1 MSVFKISPSDM
12 LEAVTLNSINMLGNE
27 KRVVNAFNLA
37 VADIRKLIEE
47 KHAIITSL
55 VSFGKDSTVTLLI
68 ALEAYRQSI
77 AEGKIEAERPFI
89 VSTVNTRAEAIPM
102 QFYVSYASKRLVSYA
117 KNLGINI
124 QFKLVQPSLNNEF
137 FIRYVGGQK
146 IPATPNR
153 SGDCSVILKVDP
165 NEQFVNSLVH
175 RIKNTGEFGDYESS
189 PIISCLGSR
198 VSESTRR
205 SKNME
210 AHNIKSKSAD
220 DLLRLMDTQSLKKS
234 EIKMYAPIS
243 DWSTDD
249 VFLLLSLAGSKPL
262 QKSVFSVPGFLSDF
276 GLLIEIYG
284 NGTSETCQIVTGK
297 SSGGS
302 GCNGKAR
309 FGCSI
314 CTIVAQKDKTASSLS
329 KLKRWQVLGVENT
342 QRLRDWLYRVSSS
355 MSERALHARAFD
367 AVTYNRIA
375 LQPNILKPKHL
386 DKIVR
391 FASQLTQDS
400 ISHSDYFKTLV
411 EQGRQ
416 DEHEGVA
423 CIKNDTSLPPKI
435 KKAFLEMYQEALL
448 DPKNLNYYFSEI
460 HAILL
465 SFRWSLDG
473 IGAPFRPLA
482 IWKQIERGE
491 GWIPYPKLNSE
502 LLSVGEMEGYDSL
515 SEAVMMPVLKVEDV
529 QSHVHDPVSLL
540 DLWVRPSDSADV
552 FEEDMNCSITRS
564 ADESAKVEVSYEL
577 AMLETDQSN
586 ALYSF
591 FCSDGTATI
600 SQPIINRVIF
610 QGRVASSKTRKLLLD
625 SGLIE
630 EVNVYTVNKL
640 DALQAGKMLS
650 KQDLSRVLTGLKL
663 VRSVPHLKSEPLFT
677 GYNQNAIKALPKI
690 DFSQRVSKVKKG
702 KVVRGNSRMV
712 FYPLRVDSRLHNA
725 HQQARDVLTPD
736 FRSHTQKILS
746 MHDKAHQ
753 NENEVRENIFISE
766 KAVNIWKE
774 SGGMDRAL
782 ELHDTYYDGLI
793 KRRHLRGTTKHH
805 IRRFGGTQA
814 VEMLLRE
821 GGVTIERKYW
831 EQFKFL
837 LKRTQVLDSLS
848 MFDYQSIPIAT
859 VKGLPHAISMSQHR
873 KDKVEILKVVR
884 AYRNKQRQCVKEAIR
899 LNSPGQF
906 ADVFAFLKNGVNM
919 AISESINSH
928 IPSLLKLSFDTH
940 DVAVSQRSNV
950 CLLWLAMQFDGVQNI
965 DDLLVRV
972 ATAKTAASIK
982 SSPKYYLAF
991 VKELS
996 LVLED
1001 IKENINSA
1009 LMQWAGTV
1017 EHLEKFNADSY
1028 SSKTEAK
1035 ARFEGCVHGPHSA
1048 FFDSCLLQYWN
1059 PSLPVMLNQTKTMER
1074 KVRAILEEFK
1084 DVIRV
1089 IDSISKGGEKR
1100 VISKMSLADKL
1111 ALLG

>member
-1 MSVFKISPSDM
+1 MSVFKISPSDT

-77 AEGKIEAERPFI
+77 AEGKIEAKRPFI

-117 KNLGINI
+117 KSVGINI
-124 QFKLVQPSLNNEF
+124 QFKLVQPPLNNEF

-175 RIKNTGEFGDYESS
+175 RIKNTDEFGDYESS

-220 DLLRLMDTQSLKKS
+220 DLLRLMDTQSVNKS
-234 EIKMYAPIS
+234 EIKMFAPIS

-284 NGTSETCQIVTGK
+284 NGTSETCQIVSGK
-297 SSGGS
+297 SGGGS

-342 QRLRDWLYRVSSS
+342 QRLRDWLYRISSS

-400 ISHSDYFKTLV
+400 ISHSEHFKTLV

-416 DEHEGVA
+416 DEHEGVS
-423 CIKNDTSLPPKI
+423 CIKNDMSLPPKI

-460 HAILL
+460 HATLL

-473 IGAPFRPLA
+473 IGAPFRPL
-482 IWKQIERGE
+482 GN
-491 GWIPYPKLNSE
+491 L
-502 LLSVGEMEGYDSL
+502 
-515 SEAVMMPVLKVEDV
+515 EA
-529 QSHVHDPVSLL
+529 
-540 DLWVRPSDSADV
+540 
-552 FEEDMNCSITRS
+552 N
-564 ADESAKVEVSYEL
+564 
-577 AMLETDQSN
+577 
-586 ALYSF
+586 
-591 FCSDGTATI
+591 
-600 SQPIINRVIF
+600 
-610 QGRVASSKTRKLLLD
+610 
-625 SGLIE
+625 
-630 EVNVYTVNKL
+630 
-640 DALQAGKMLS
+640 
-650 KQDLSRVLTGLKL
+650 
-663 VRSVPHLKSEPLFT
+663 
-677 GYNQNAIKALPKI
+677 
-690 DFSQRVSKVKKG
+690 
-702 KVVRGNSRMV
+702 
-712 FYPLRVDSRLHNA
+712 
-725 HQQARDVLTPD
+725 
-736 FRSHTQKILS
+736 
-746 MHDKAHQ
+746 
-753 NENEVRENIFISE
+753 
-766 KAVNIWKE
+766 
-774 SGGMDRAL
+774 
-782 ELHDTYYDGLI
+782 
-793 KRRHLRGTTKHH
+793 
-805 IRRFGGTQA
+805 
-814 VEMLLRE
+814 
-821 GGVTIERKYW
+821 
-831 EQFKFL
+831 
-837 LKRTQVLDSLS
+837 
-848 MFDYQSIPIAT
+848 
-859 VKGLPHAISMSQHR
+859 
-873 KDKVEILKVVR
+873 
-884 AYRNKQRQCVKEAIR
+884 
-899 LNSPGQF
+899 
-906 ADVFAFLKNGVNM
+906 
-919 AISESINSH
+919 
-928 IPSLLKLSFDTH
+928 
-940 DVAVSQRSNV
+940 
-950 CLLWLAMQFDGVQNI
+950 
-965 DDLLVRV
+965 
-972 ATAKTAASIK
+972 
-982 SSPKYYLAF
+982 
-991 VKELS
+991 
-996 LVLED
+996 
-1001 IKENINSA
+1001 
-1009 LMQWAGTV
+1009 
-1017 EHLEKFNADSY
+1017 
-1028 SSKTEAK
+1028 
-1035 ARFEGCVHGPHSA
+1035 
-1048 FFDSCLLQYWN
+1048 
-1059 PSLPVMLNQTKTMER
+1059 
-1074 KVRAILEEFK
+1074 
-1084 DVIRV
+1084 
-1089 IDSISKGGEKR
+1089 
-1100 VISKMSLADKL
+1100 
-1111 ALLG
+1111 